1 MRDGGQRKR
10 LQRAAV
16 LLPLCILVSCDS
28 GSNGV
33 TDPGIASAT
42 SVEGVTPEPRMSIV
56 RLPRPTKTPF
66 PPTLTPT
73 SPPRTP
79 TFTPIPTSTPIP
91 PPPSP
96 TQTPSPLPAIT
107 LGLRGIPWQW
117 DFSGPAGVSI
127 STTGPYLG
135 QNTIVLQK
143 GQTYKLYV
151 YDDAFQEDRPH
162 YFSGVAAIGLSGT
175 RVAAGASPTILTF
188 TPTTTGLFPFLCTNV
203 CGSSSQHDSMQGF
216 IRVFQ

>member
-1 MRDGGQRKR
+1 MRDGGLRKR

-33 TDPGIASAT
+33 TDPGIASA
-42 SVEGVTPEPRMSIV
+42 SSAVEDVTPEPRLSIV
-56 RLPRPTKTPF
+56 RLPRPTRTPF

-79 TFTPIPTSTPIP
+79 AFTPIPTSPPTP

-96 TQTPSPLPAIT
+96 TQTHGPLPAIA
-107 LGLRGIPWQW
+107 LSLRGIPWQW
-117 DFSGPAGVSI
+117 DFSGHAGVSI

-143 GQTYKLYV
+143 G
-151 YDDAFQEDRPH
+151 
-162 YFSGVAAIGLSGT
+162 
-175 RVAAGASPTILTF
+175 
-188 TPTTTGLFPFLCTNV
+188 
-203 CGSSSQHDSMQGF
+203 
-216 IRVFQ
+216 